1 VKTRILLADDHALV
15 RAGLCSLLEKIPSVQ
30 VIAEAKD
37 GREAVEL
44 VRRHRPHVAMV
55 DIAMPKMNGLEAA
68 VRITREV
75 SNVKVIVLSMYT
87 NQEYVVQAM
96 RAGASGYLIK
106 DDAPSELKQAIRSVI
121 SGQLYFSP
129 RISKDVI
136 KRYLQRVSGEPGPS
150 AQLTPRQRE
159 ILQLI
164 VEGNSTKEIAFS
176 LGLSGKTVDAHRL
189 QLMEKL
195 HIHDLPGLVR
205 YAMRVG
211 LVPTEAPVRQRI

>member
-15 RAGLCSLLEKIPSVQ
+15 RAGFCSLLEKIPSVG
-30 VIAEAKD
+30 VIAEAED
-37 GREAVEL
+37 GRAAVEL
-44 VRRHRPHVAMV
+44 AKKHRPDVALV
-55 DIAMPKMNGLEAA
+55 DIAMPKMNGLEVAA
-68 VRITREV
+68 RIRKEV
-75 SNVKVIVLSMYT
+75 STVKVIVLSMYA

-96 RAGASGYLIK
+96 RAGASGYLVK
-106 DDAPSELKQAIRSVI
+106 DDAPSELKQAIRLVT

-136 KRYLQRVSGEPGPS
+136 KSYLQRVSGEPDTL
-150 AQLTPRQRE
+150 AQLTSRQRE

-195 HIHDLPGLVR
+195 RIHDLPGLVR

-211 LVPTEAPVRQRI
+211 LVPVEAPVR